1 MIKKNTNT
9 VPPLPQNNQVPA
21 QNMSTLK
28 KDEADANQA
37 LNAIMELRKKKRRK
51 NKIIGLSILGIC
63 VLFIIAGVVGSFLS
77 KSHNSAQDAPLATVE
92 KHDFTSTIKTSGT
105 AEPVS
110 NTVVTPEVDGIIDEV
125 RVNQG
130 ANVKKGDVLFTIKND
145 TLDKAVQ
152 TAQNQL
158 NVAKKQVKSA
168 RDAYSRAY
176 ASYRKALN
184 EYNSAPSA
192 EVQKALPNPDTVYE
206 SVASAQSAIDQA
218 KLAADQAQSA
228 VDEAREKANK
238 RTVVAPCDGN
248 VITMNAKRGAAV
260 GSLPAGMAGSI
271 GQNPE
276 NGILIQIAD
285 LSKMRVRL
293 SVSEIDIS
301 GIKLGQQAKVTFS
314 ALPGVTCDAVVE
326 NIASTAENAAV
337 SPSQM
342 GAAAS
347 NTMANYAVD
356 VLIDKPHESIKCGMT
371 ADVEIVTQ
379 EVKNA
384 LVVPTSCIVEEDGTS
399 YVYVLDDNHDG
410 NAKSFTKQAV
420 NVIARSGSQTAIEGV
435 AEGTSLK
442 RNASSDDSSS
452 QN

>member
-1 MIKKNTNT
+1 MFKKNTNT
-9 VPPLPQNNQVPA
+9 VPPLPQNNQVPV

-77 KSHNSAQDAPLATVE
+77 KSRNSAQDAPLATVE

-130 ANVKKGDVLFTIKND
+130 ANVKKGDVLFAIKND

-192 EVQKALPNPDTVYE
+192 EVQKTLPDPDTVYE

-228 VDEAREKANK
+228 VDDAREKANK

-260 GSLPAGMAGSI
+260 GSLTAGMAGSI

-301 GIKLGQQAKVTFS
+301 AIKPGQQAKVTFS

-337 SPSQM
+337 ASSQI
-342 GAAAS
+342 GATT

-410 NAKSFTKQAV
+410 NAKSFTKHAV

>member
-1 MIKKNTNT
+1 MFKKNTNT
-9 VPPLPQNNQVPA
+9 VPPLPRNNQVPA
-21 QNMSTLK
+21 QNMPTLK
-28 KDEADANQA
+28 KDETDGNQA

-145 TLDKAVQ
+145 ALDKAVQ

-168 RDAYSRAY
+168 RDAYARAY
-176 ASYRKALN
+176 ASYNQALN
-184 EYNSAPSA
+184 EYNSAPNA
-192 EVQKALPNPDTVYE
+192 TVQKALPHPDTVYE

-228 VDEAREKANK
+228 VDDAREKANK

-260 GSLPAGMAGSI
+260 GSLTAGMAGSI

-301 GIKLGQQAKVTFS
+301 AIKPGQQAKVTFS

-337 SPSQM
+337 ASSQM
-342 GAAAS
+342 GATT

-410 NAKSFTKQAV
+410 NAKSFTKHAV

>member
-1 MIKKNTNT
+1 MFKKNTNT
-9 VPPLPQNNQVPA
+9 VPPLPRNNQVPA
-21 QNMSTLK
+21 QNMPTLK
-28 KDEADANQA
+28 KDETDGNQA

-63 VLFIIAGVVGSFLS
+63 VLFIIAGVVGSLLS

-145 TLDKAVQ
+145 ALDKAVQ

-168 RDAYSRAY
+168 RDAYARAY
-176 ASYRKALN
+176 ASYNQALN
-184 EYNSAPSA
+184 EYNSAPNA
-192 EVQKALPNPDTVYE
+192 TVQKALPHPDTVYE

-228 VDEAREKANK
+228 VDDAREKANK

-260 GSLPAGMAGSI
+260 GSLTAGMAGSI

-301 GIKLGQQAKVTFS
+301 AIKPGQQAKVTFS

-337 SPSQM
+337 ASSQM
-342 GAAAS
+342 GATT

-410 NAKSFTKQAV
+410 NAKSFTKHAV

>member
-1 MIKKNTNT
+1 MFKKNADTTTSSFQNNKLPAQTIPTIKK
-9 VPPLPQNNQVPA
+9 
-21 QNMSTLK
+21 
-28 KDEADANQA
+28 DDADGNQA

-77 KSHNSAQDAPLATVE
+77 KSHNAAQDAPLATVE
-92 KHDFTSTIKTSGT
+92 QHDFTSTIKTSGT

-125 RVNQG
+125 RISQG
-130 ANVKKGDVLFTIKND
+130 SNVKKGDVLFTIKND
-145 TLDKAVQ
+145 ALDKAVQ

-176 ASYRKALN
+176 ANYRKALD
-184 EYNSAPSA
+184 EYNSAPNA
-192 EVQKALPNPDTVYE
+192 DVQKALPHPDTVYE

-228 VDEAREKANK
+228 VDDAREKANK

-260 GSLPAGMAGSI
+260 GSLTAGMAGSI

-276 NGILIQIAD
+276 NGVLIQIAD

-301 GIKLGQQAKVTFS
+301 AIKLGQHAKVTFS

-326 NIASTAENAAV
+326 NIASTAQNSAV
-337 SPSQM
+337 SPNEM
-342 GAAAS
+342 GGAS

-379 EVKNA
+379 EIKNA
-384 LVVPTSCIVEEDGTS
+384 LVVPTSCLVEEDGTS
-399 YVYVLDDNHDG
+399 YVYVLDDTSDG
-410 NAKSFTKQAV
+410 NEKSFTKQTV

-442 RNASSDDSSS
+442 RNASSDDFSS

>member
-1 MIKKNTNT
+1 MFKKNTDT
-9 VPPLPQNNQVPA
+9 VSPLSQNNQVPA
-21 QNMSTLK
+21 QNMPTIK
-28 KDEADANQA
+28 KDETDGNQA

-145 TLDKAVQ
+145 ALDKAVQ

-168 RDAYSRAY
+168 RDAYARAY
-176 ASYRKALN
+176 ASYNKALN
-184 EYNSAPSA
+184 EYNSAPNA
-192 EVQKALPNPDTVYE
+192 TVQKALPHPDTVYE

-228 VDEAREKANK
+228 VDDAREKANK

-260 GSLPAGMAGSI
+260 GSLTAGMAGSI

-301 GIKLGQQAKVTFS
+301 AIKLGQHAKVTFS

-337 SPSQM
+337 APSQM
-342 GAAAS
+342 GATT

-442 RNASSDDSSS
+442 RNASSDNSSS